1 MLALLCTGIPTGIIA
16 DITAHPRANRPD
28 PHPLPASHELL
39 ALQSFILD
47 SSHATLAPA
56 VDGASPLDAVM
67 LLGSPG
73 ARRLGGTGSE
83 REQAWLQS
91 LADEN
96 AARVVLWYDGER
108 PPHYALEGVTARH
121 GQGRRAALI
130 NTRQRRDSGAV
141 NAVLQ
146 RLGHDLASNPVL
158 VVGGEMFDA
167 SQERMKEL
175 RDSGKLHEIL
185 TSMGWST

>member
-1 MLALLCTGIPTGIIA
+1 MLVLHNCPESTA

-28 PHPLPASHELL
+28 PHPLPPSHELL

-73 ARRLGGTGSE
+73 ARRLGGTDSAAE
-83 REQAWLQS
+83 RAWLQS
-91 LADEN
+91 LADDN
-96 AARVVLWYDGER
+96 SAKVVLWYDGER

-130 NTRQRRDSGAV
+130 NTRQRRDGDAV
-141 NAVLQ
+141 NAVLR
-146 RLGHDLASNPVL
+146 RLGHDLRRNPIL
-158 VVGGEMFDA
+158 VVGGEVFDA
-167 SQERMKEL
+167 SPERMTEL
-175 RDSGKLHEIL
+175 RKSGKLHEIL
-185 TSMGWST
+185 ASMGWSA